1 MPPIRILI
9 IDDEM
14 DVCNFFRRLLTK
26 KGYEVTTATNEPGAL
41 QALTETSFSVAMVDL
56 KLPDT
61 DGLKL
66 LKAIKARQPACEV
79 IIMTGYST
87 VKTAVTAMQQGAY
100 EYLEKP
106 FDDIGEIEELIAR
119 AVAQGDPLR
128 QKEQAG
134 EEWAEVAAAVGFRV
148 GSSPLMRRL
157 VSPSGRGGSNG
168 R

>member
-1 MPPIRILI
+1 MSPIHILI
-9 IDDEM
+9 IDDEA

-26 KGYEVTTATNEPGAL
+26 KGYEVTTATNEPDAMCALAGAR
-41 QALTETSFSVAMVDL
+41 FNVAMVDL

-61 DGLKL
+61 DGLTL
-66 LKAIKARQPACEV
+66 LQAIKSRQPACEV

-119 AVAQGDPLR
+119 AATQGDPLR
-128 QKEQAG
+128 HGDQAR
-134 EEWAEVAAAVGFRV
+134 EEWAEVAGAVGFQV

-157 VSPSGRGGSNG
+157 VSLA
-168 R
+168 